1 MRILFRKEIIAA
13 EPAHRRSNM
22 FRMLLWKEWK
32 ENLWKL
38 WFCGAVSIV
47 FTTML
52 FRMRIIPDV
61 PNCILISFIQMFIIP
76 IVYSLDIFSGEVS
89 NRTIHLL
96 FKIPVKRWMI
106 FFSKYLVSAAGIILI
121 FLISGILM
129 ELMTQGREARI
140 FFLFETNLLFGF
152 SGLTLFTWF
161 CAFGCQN
168 RSEAG
173 SLVAMFAVFIGW
185 GIVLLWSGL
194 CEVTWAERFVPYSLL
209 LTDITEI
216 SLAGIVF
223 SQILAS
229 IAVLAVACF
238 RYVSIRRYL

>member
-1 MRILFRKEIIAA
+1 MI
-13 EPAHRRSNM
+13 
-22 FRMLLWKEWK
+22 LWKEWK

-38 WFCGAVSIV
+38 LFCSATSVV
-47 FTTML
+47 FIIML
-52 FRMRIIPDV
+52 FRMRIIPDFS
-61 PNCILISFIQMFIIP
+61 NCILISFIQMFVVP
-76 IVYSLDIFSGEVS
+76 VVYSLDIFSGEVS

-106 FFSKYLVSAAGIILI
+106 FFSKYLVSALGIVLV
-121 FLISGILM
+121 FLISAILM
-129 ELMTQGREARI
+129 ELMTRGREASML
-140 FFLFETNLLFGF
+140 FLLGTNLLY
-152 SGLTLFTWF
+152 GLAGLFLFTWF
-161 CAFGCQN
+161 CVFGCQS

-173 SLVAMFAVFIGW
+173 SLLIMSAVFIGW
-185 GIVLLWSGL
+185 GIILLWSSV

-223 SQILAS
+223 SQIFAFA
-229 IAVLAVACF
+229 AVLAVACY